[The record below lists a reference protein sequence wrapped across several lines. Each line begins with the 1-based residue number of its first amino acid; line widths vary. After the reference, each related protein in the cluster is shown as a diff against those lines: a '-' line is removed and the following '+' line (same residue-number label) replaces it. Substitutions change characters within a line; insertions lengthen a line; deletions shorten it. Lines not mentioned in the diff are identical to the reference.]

1 MDRCLKW
8 AIPLASLASTA
19 YIFMLGW
26 FNVPTLDDY
35 GYIYMVEEK
44 GVWGMMVAAY
54 NGWQCRFSTF
64 LVNGTIM
71 LLFGRAKNLIWV
83 TLFMVVAGWLLSE
96 RLLSGIFRKYG
107 MTVPRMQLISLAVS
121 TTNVGIMAY
130 LEPATFYWLSALNY
144 TMSVWMTMLLVYM
157 LFYYEGRIW
166 LRWVGVIVA
175 SLYISGTAEHYT
187 PLVILVLGVEWLI
200 CMIRQRKGKPWGDK
214 TNVMM
219 FVSLLIMSVGFAV
232 MLFGPGNGKRLGNG
246 NESEMAF
253 RGLTIGG
260 LFVTTAKASVI
271 LMLRLLSRF
280 YYYLLLFPVFWE
292 IGVSFGKHTEY
303 RKPFLGTISILTL
316 LVLFVVVAVGECVA
330 GIGWYAPPRSFSYMS
345 FVVTAVGAI
354 IALRTSA
361 RNSRKRLAR
370 WLSFVSCLVLSIIVL
385 VMFARDYPMIKSYH
399 DYVVER
405 NTRIEERVAI
415 QGLSEG
421 PQEPFV
427 CQPFGKKWKPTSYST
442 LRNAINVC
450 FGKSHRYYEPQM
462 ILMESELGSSP
473 NDWRNIDVKNYFHAD
488 FDIVCIDPEDWP

>member
-1 MDRCLKW
+1 MDRYLKW
-8 AIPLASLASTA
+8 AMPMASLASTV
-19 YIFMLGW
+19 YILMLGW

-44 GVWGMMVAAY
+44 GVWGMMVTAY

-83 TLFMVVAGWLLSE
+83 TLFMAVAGWLLSE

-107 MTVPRMQLISLAVS
+107 MAVPRMQLISLAVL
-121 TTNVGIMAY
+121 TTNVGIMSY

-144 TMSVWMTMLLVYM
+144 TISVWMTMLLVYM

-175 SLYISGTAEHYT
+175 SLYISGTSENYT
-187 PLVILVLGVEWLI
+187 PMVILVLGVEWLI
-200 CMIRQRKGKPWGDK
+200 CMIRQRKERPWEVK

-219 FVSLLIMSVGFAV
+219 FVSLLIMGVGFAV
-232 MLFGPGNGKRLGNG
+232 MLFGPGNGKRLGDG
-246 NESEMAF
+246 NEGEMAF
-253 RGLTIGG
+253 RGLTIGD
-260 LFVTTAKASVI
+260 LIMTTAKASAI
-271 LMLRLLSRF
+271 LMLRLLSCS
-280 YYYLLLFPVFWE
+280 YCYLLLLPVFWE
-292 IGVSFGKHTEY
+292 IGVIFGKHTGY
-303 RKPFLGTISILTL
+303 RKPFLGIICTLTL
-316 LVLFVVVAVGECVA
+316 LVLFVVVAVGACVA
-330 GIGWYAPPRSFSYMS
+330 GMGWYAPPRSFSYMS
-345 FVVTAVGAI
+345 FVLTIVGAI
-354 IALRTSA
+354 MALRTGA

-385 VMFARDYPMIKSYH
+385 VMFARDYPMVKSYH

-405 NTRIEERVAI
+405 NSKIEERVEI

-421 PQEPFV
+421 PQVPFV

-442 LRNAINVC
+442 LRNVINVC
-450 FGKSHRYYEPQM
+450 LGKSHRYYEPQM
-462 ILMESELGSSP
+462 VLMESELGSSP
-473 NDWRNIDVKNYFHAD
+473 DDWRNIDVKIYFHAD
-488 FDIVCIDPEDWP
+488 FDIVCINPEDLP